1 MLTADLFAACPVRSK
16 AIAKGTAWLSRHR
29 RMVESW
35 ADDLRLD
42 TAAVVAAID
51 ADLSAEPTHFEPAKL
66 WPPKGRH
73 VCKAASVGF
82 LSVAYLPIGGTETH
96 HRTLLPR
103 LRKVVDVAGF
113 VSTAFS
119 GGDGSLLQVPYAS
132 GEQAATQLA
141 AHCNVLI
148 VWGIST
154 LKAILPTHRPR
165 VIAVHHADSSSG
177 WSNDLILQQLD
188 TIDEVVCVN
197 ESTAKKIAECG
208 KRTHFVPNAIDPQR
222 IIPTGQQHALR
233 AEHNIPA
240 DANIVLFGHR
250 LSGEKRPE
258 FAVEIARRLPSGWVM
273 VIVGGGPMR
282 HAIERDAADC
292 DQVRVVGPC
301 ESLADWL
308 SISDR
313 FLSLSTFEG
322 FGLSVAEALAAG
334 VPTVSTATGIA
345 PGLATTV
352 PTFASADDWS
362 EAIVSAEAR
371 VAPQVVLDRFSV
383 DRMVEGWAHVIRDRS
398 VQCQH
403 MVDAE

>member
-1 MLTADLFAACPVRSK
+1 MPAQTLALFSSCPVRSK
-16 AIAKGTAWLSRHR
+16 ALAKGTAWLSRHR

-35 ADDLRLD
+35 ADDLRIE

-103 LRKVVDVAGF
+103 LRKVVDIAGF

-119 GGDGSLLQVPYAS
+119 GGDGSQLQVPYAS

-148 VWGIST
+148 VWGISN
-154 LKAILPTHRPR
+154 LKAILPTHRPK
-165 VIAVHHADSSSG
+165 VIAVHHADLSSG

-188 TIDEVVCVN
+188 SIDEVVCVN
-197 ESTAKKIAECG
+197 EATAKQMATSG
-208 KRTHFVPNAIDPQR
+208 KRTHFVPNAIDPKR
-222 IIPTGQQHALR
+222 IIPTGQQHTLKPA
-233 AEHNIPA
+233 HNIPA
-240 DANIVLFGHR
+240 DAKIVLFGHR

-258 FAVEIARRLPSGWVM
+258 FAVEIARQLPDGWVM
-273 VIVGGGPMR
+273 ALVGGGPMR

-308 SISDR
+308 SISDC

-322 FGLSVAEALAAG
+322 FGLSVGEALAAG

-345 PGLATTV
+345 PGLATTL
-352 PTFASADDWS
+352 PTFASPS
-362 EAIVSAEAR
+362 EWVAAIVGAKVVVE
-371 VAPQVVLDRFSV
+371 PEVVLDRFNV
-383 DRMVEGWAHVIRDRS
+383 DRMVDGWANVIRDRS
-398 VQCQH
+398 VFCGH
-403 MVDAE
+403 LV